1 MGLGMGCGGLINIS
15 MPVPDSILRERLCCL
30 IKIWG
35 GLDGMGSGWVGCYS
49 TSRLTLEEF

>member
-35 GLDGMGSGWVGCYS
+35 GLDGVGGCYS
-49 TSRLTLEEF
+49 TTRLTLEEF